1 MFPVG
6 LLLLALHPL
15 LACSGCQAPW
25 LASNGSAVV
34 QRLASS
40 VPLQQLALKLEEGTP
55 ARERLQEIPA
65 LLEFARGR
73 GLRVGDAYQRVD
85 QIFGPAS
92 WIVVAAHPSQLDL
105 HLWHFPLVGKVPYKG
120 YRYRDHALLEA
131 SRLEQASLIA
141 DVLAVPAWSSLGW
154 FPEPLPRSL
163 IELEEERLVDLILHE
178 LVHRTLHISGNASLN
193 ESLATFLAATLTEE
207 WLLLRHGAA
216 SEVLSRHHRRVR
228 DDRKLNGLIDRLR
241 RGLPGGGLEEK
252 IEEFRQLL
260 VNQEWEI
267 VSGSDLAAIDWTLP
281 RILMAQVYDPEQ
293 IPWQQIWQES
303 AQNVEILANR
313 VERDF
318 SGTGQ
323 NSPSLER

>member
-1 MFPVG
+1 MG
-6 LLLLALHPL
+6 LLLLMLPPL
-15 LACSGCQAPW
+15 LFCNGCQAPW

-40 VPLQQLALKLEEGTP
+40 VPLEQLAVELEEGTP

-65 LLEFARGR
+65 LLEFARER

-85 QIFGPAS
+85 QIVGPAS
-92 WIVVAAHPSQLDL
+92 WIVIAADPSSLAL
-105 HLWHFPLVGKVPYKG
+105 HQWTFPLVGLVPYKG
-120 YRYRDHALLEA
+120 YRYRQHALLEA
-131 SRLEQASLIA
+131 RRLEQAGLIA

-154 FPEPLPRSL
+154 FPEPIPRSL

-207 WLLLRHGAA
+207 WLLLRHGTG
-216 SEVLSRHHRRVR
+216 SEVLSRHRRRVR

-241 RGLPGGGLEEK
+241 KGLAGGALQEK
-252 IEEFRQLL
+252 IDQFRQQLAKK
-260 VNQEWEI
+260 QWEI
-267 VSGSDLAAIDWTLP
+267 VSGSELANIDWTLP
-281 RILMAQVYDPEQ
+281 RILMSRVYDPEQ
-293 IPWQQIWQES
+293 IPWQKIWQES
-303 AQNVEILANR
+303 AQNVEKLAIT